1 MLTTTDAAHSNHRG
15 SRLLDSSPDVF
26 EQQSKKFSFIKQV
39 DADGHDGL
47 QMLIEDVST
56 QHKRT
61 VKYMLEDVIQEKDK
75 ENCSKNVQQLKDSLM
90 TNMNS

>member
-1 MLTTTDAAHSNHRG
+1 M
-15 SRLLDSSPDVF
+15 
-26 EQQSKKFSFIKQV
+26 

-47 QMLIEDVST
+47 QMLIEDART
-56 QHKRT
+56 HHRKT
-61 VKYMLEDVIQEKDK
+61 VKYMLEDVIHEKDK